1 MAIQTMADRITR
13 MPWLEIS
20 STALLLVLALITV
33 FRKKLSTNHEYRSL
47 DLRPQKK
54 GTPNL
59 PAINFGS
66 ILQRVRNQDT
76 SSIQSGQKCSIT
88 HLTQELLFHIADYLD
103 TESIVRL
110 SACNRTL
117 RRDLLSDSLWRN
129 LFQQT
134 LQPILTHP
142 VAVELLLDRG
152 ISWSPSMRPV
162 VGSWFRFYVVLEAV
176 WSDFLCAGYST
187 SDVSIVA
194 IDDKLFNVTSFLA
207 LHPGSPETLAE
218 HSGADVGELFEDIG
232 HSSFAREQ
240 LKQLLV
246 LDPSASPA
254 SSSSPSSSLSSV
266 RSLRGTSKSA
276 KSVLRRRARLLADRA
291 RHHVFQRSCGKIV
304 PRLQVHEHTLFRP
317 CLPLTFVRD
326 MCIVLG

>member
-1 MAIQTMADRITR
+1 MADRITR

-47 DLRPQKK
+47 ELRPQKK
-54 GTPNL
+54 KNHNL
-59 PAINFGS
+59 PGINLGS
-66 ILQRVRNQDT
+66 ILQRVRNQEKP
-76 SSIQSGQKCSIT
+76 SVPSGQKCSLS

-110 SACNRTL
+110 SACSRGL

-129 LFQQT
+129 LFLQT

-142 VAVELLLDRG
+142 VAAELLLDRG
-152 ISWSPSMRPV
+152 VSWSPSMRPV

-232 HSSFAREQ
+232 HSSFARDQ

-246 LDPSASPA
+246 LDPSATPA
-254 SSSSPSSSLSSV
+254 SSSPSSSSV
-266 RSLRGTSKSA
+266 RSLRGTSSSA
-276 KSVLRRRARLLADRA
+276 KTTLRRRARQLADNA

-304 PRLQVHEHTLFRP
+304 PRLKVLEYSLFAPSLSLTLFRST
-317 CLPLTFVRD
+317 CL
-326 MCIVLG
+326 VLGRAPL